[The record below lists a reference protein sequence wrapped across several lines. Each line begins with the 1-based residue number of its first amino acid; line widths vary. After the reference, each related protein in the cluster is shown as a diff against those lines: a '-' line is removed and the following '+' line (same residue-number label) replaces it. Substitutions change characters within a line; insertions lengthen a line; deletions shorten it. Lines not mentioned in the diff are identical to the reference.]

1 MSYETPP
8 QPQDFANI
16 KTIYVDLTD
25 INKSLED
32 CLKKTKR
39 SHQDFLE
46 TRRILIEN
54 TKSKDD
60 INKLKMDR
68 RDDDPSVAKTDINPF
83 LLKAI
88 KNKED
93 IGKDVIININEP
105 T

>member
-8 QPQDFANI
+8 QPQDFASI

-25 INKSLED
+25 LNKSLED
-32 CLKKTKR
+32 CLKKTKI

-54 TKSKDD
+54 TH
-60 INKLKMDR
+60 NKLKAGR
-68 RDDDPSVAKTDINPF
+68 RDDDSSVAKTNINQF
-83 LLKAI
+83 LLKTI

-93 IGKDVIININEP
+93 ISDVIVNINESNK
-105 T
+105 